1 VSALRV
7 VSSLL
12 SDAQVS
18 LLLRA
23 SSRWPISRLGTESS
37 NASDAAAKSFS
48 VAVDLRW
55 SISVD
60 AAHVSESLSPLLLSL
75 LPLSLLL
82 LSQSLIRKELSIHA
96 FAT

>member
-1 VSALRV
+1 V

-37 NASDAAAKSFS
+37 TSSDAAAKSFS
-48 VAVDLRW
+48 VPVDLRW

-60 AAHVSESLSPLLLSL
+60 AAHVSESLSSLLLSL
-75 LPLSLLL
+75 LSLSLLL
-82 LSQSLIRKELSIHA
+82 LSKPLIRLEKSIHA
-96 FAT
+96 FAS